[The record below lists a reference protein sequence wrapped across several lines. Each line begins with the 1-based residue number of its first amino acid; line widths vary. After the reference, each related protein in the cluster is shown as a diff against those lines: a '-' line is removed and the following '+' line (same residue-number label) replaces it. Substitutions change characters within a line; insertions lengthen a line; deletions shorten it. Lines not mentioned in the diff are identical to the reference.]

1 MVNELEGTG
10 RRRPQEE
17 AQVSNAVGRRNR
29 RAIGVLLGL
38 GCLLAAGDAWAIS
51 GELADSVGI
60 FRVSGASCDPI
71 RTRTGVQG
79 DVFFSCDPNGEACD
93 IDLPDTDRETRSGI
107 AATAFC
113 ADTFPAEAASTGSPG
128 IIKPSVTIVGSTFS
142 GITGVKPP
150 GDPLNEATSI
160 VCSTFS
166 LPSSFDGGGGVQS
179 GPGVRVCRKVS
190 PGACT
195 GSFCPPTCAG
205 EQANYFVTQSDS
217 CADIA
222 SLINGAVGQSPT
234 LAWALFT
241 DINPA
246 APGSV
251 GEPGRQAL
259 LVCPGYR
266 WECVN
271 ETNRQELGSVI
282 DYRVPLGAVQERP
295 DCYVTTKGYRYPRP
309 PC

>member
-1 MVNELEGTG
+1 MRTT
-10 RRRPQEE
+10 
-17 AQVSNAVGRRNR
+17 VGPRQR
-29 RAIGVLLGL
+29 RA
-38 GCLLAAGDAWAIS
+38 LAAVLVLGWLFPAGNAWAIS
-51 GELADSVGI
+51 GELADSVGV
-60 FRVSGASCDPI
+60 FRVTGASCDAI
-71 RTRTGVQG
+71 RLRTGVQG
-79 DVFFSCDPNGEACD
+79 DVFFACDPNGEACD
-93 IDLPDTDRETRSGI
+93 IDLPDPDRETRSGI

-113 ADTFPAEAASTGSPG
+113 ADTFPAEAASTGAPG
-128 IIKPSVTIVGSTFS
+128 IIKPNVTIVGSTFS
-142 GITGVKPP
+142 GITGIKTP
-150 GDPLNEATSI
+150 GDPLNEATNI

-166 LPSSFDGGGGVQS
+166 LPAPFNVGGSVQA

-195 GSFCPPTCAG
+195 GSFCPATCPG
-205 EQANYFVTQSDS
+205 EQASYFVTQSDS

-222 SLINGAVGQSPT
+222 SLINGAVGRSPT

-271 ETNRQELGSVI
+271 ETNRQELGTVI